1 MEKQYAKQMTEWA
14 KEAKE
19 TLTVRKEI
27 IIDETIDNEKLGQFI
42 RQMYKAKVET
52 ENETIERCK
61 PYL

>member
-1 MEKQYAKQMTEWA
+1 MEKQYAVQMTKWA

-27 IIDETIDNEKLGQFI
+27 IIDETIDNEKLGEFI
-42 RQMYKAKVET
+42 RQMYKAKVEK

-61 PYL
+61 QYL